1 MVYFNL
7 ASTISESQVEYIKVH
22 LKTWNVNHESKFGFQ
37 DEGIKKVG
45 LGNLDCEAHC
55 SNSSFWLTVSQSA
68 HSNIVTAN
76 ENILN

>member
-1 MVYFNL
+1 M
-7 ASTISESQVEYIKVH
+7 
-22 LKTWNVNHESKFGFQ
+22 NHKSKFGFQ

-55 SNSSFWLTVSQSA
+55 SNSFFWLTVSQSA

-76 ENILN
+76 ENIMN